1 MPIRGRA
8 VVEVLAPDIVSV
20 ARGWLGTPHHDQ
32 ASVKGVGCDCAGLVA
47 GVARECGMV
56 ELGRDLIDAMHSYN
70 PTKID
75 EALLKIGLGR
85 HCDRIKAIE
94 PGAVLLW
101 KVGRPLKAQHLAIAS
116 DGGRMI
122 HCWGKGPNKVIEVPI
137 GQGRM
142 ELLDSIWRF
151 RHG

>member
-1 MPIRGRA
+1 
-8 VVEVLAPDIVSV
+8 VVDLLAPDIVSA

-47 GVARECGMV
+47 GVARECGLA

-85 HCDRIKAIE
+85 HMDRITDIE

-116 DGGRMI
+116 HNGRMI
-122 HCWGKGPNKVIEVPI
+122 HCWGKGPNKVIEVPV
-137 GQGRM
+137 GVGRL
-142 ELLDSIWRF
+142 ELLDSVWRF
-151 RHG
+151 RGLAHA